1 MKKNLLKLTALAF
14 GLVLLVSPMAA
25 EASVSSLSKPSVI
38 LYSTD
43 PNW

>member
-14 GLVLLVSPMAA
+14 GLVLLASPLTTEVS
-25 EASVSSLSKPSVI
+25 VGSLNKPSVI